1 MRSIVLIGLG
11 LGFILM
17 GAGLYALTLRKPEKP
32 AKPAPANPDRKQ
44 QRELDALAD
53 EKKKMHIAAG
63 CAAGFG
69 AVLIGLSFL

>member
-32 AKPAPANPDRKQ
+32 EPANPTPKQ
-44 QRELDALAD
+44 QREIAVLAE
-53 EKKKMHIAAG
+53 EKKKMHIAAA